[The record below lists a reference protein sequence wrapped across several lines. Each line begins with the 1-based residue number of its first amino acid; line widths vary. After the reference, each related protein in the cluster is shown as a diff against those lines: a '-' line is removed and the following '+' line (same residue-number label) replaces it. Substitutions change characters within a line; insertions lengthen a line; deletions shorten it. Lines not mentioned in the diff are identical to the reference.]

1 MRCRCLALAAVTLST
16 WLVVRALAGEGAALP
31 EPVFGKLVDGD
42 AAFLKKA
49 LAKGKLTDKVERKVK
64 AVALMIAAY
73 AQSNIAQGNAATLR
87 DTALDL
93 IKAVEGKK
101 MAEAKTLAG
110 KLSAKI
116 KPEPGRKATVIAL
129 HPHLKFE
136 YLMRQF
142 SGEVIGGFALERE
155 LESLVEQKGPLD
167 AGQKD
172 KALALAYKIAVISQL
187 AETYP
192 APGGAKTKEWRQFGK
207 DSHKAALALA
217 NAIRGG
223 QDVGGGGGIA
233 DKLSMSYTKCH
244 DVFKNANN

>member
-1 MRCRCLALAAVTLST
+1 MRTRWLALAAVTLST
-16 WLVVRALAGEGAALP
+16 WLVVRALAGDGAALP
-31 EPVFGKLVDGD
+31 EPVFAKLVDGD

-172 KALALAYKIAVISQL
+172 KALALAYKIAIISQL
-187 AETYP
+187 AQAYP
-192 APGGAKTKEWRQFGK
+192 PPNNMKNKEWLTFGRNT
-207 DSHKAALALA
+207 HAAALDLA
-217 NAIRGG
+217 NAVKGG
-223 QDVGGGGGIA
+223 QNIGGAA
-233 DKLSMSYTKCH
+233 DKLSLSCTKCH
-244 DVFKNANN
+244 DVFKHN